1 MSKCWSLFI
10 PLTLMSLNFAGYI
23 LYAQPTWNNNREIGQ
38 HIPSK
43 EITARILAD
52 VYMLSNPMNDPNE
65 LIQYIQS
72 NPKYFRKDGA
82 ITVAARN
89 LGNWVLSNDVRS
101 LEDNCLEKI
110 KKQLEKENFSKEYA
124 SNLLSEIKKSQFDCK
139 SIGKELVWLSELL
152 PDLSEGNIKEYLCT
166 GTEIRQ
172 QLRMV
177 IPLYQVM
184 HNSDPEIAE
193 LILKDKNCYYQK
205 MADQIQLLALLSNE
219 DQ

>member
-1 MSKCWSLFI
+1 
-10 PLTLMSLNFAGYI
+10 MSLNFLGYV
-23 LYAQPTWNNNREIGQ
+23 LYAQPTWNNNREIRQ

-124 SNLLSEIKKSQFDCK
+124 SDLLSEIKKSQFDCK

-177 IPLYQVM
+177 IPFYQVM